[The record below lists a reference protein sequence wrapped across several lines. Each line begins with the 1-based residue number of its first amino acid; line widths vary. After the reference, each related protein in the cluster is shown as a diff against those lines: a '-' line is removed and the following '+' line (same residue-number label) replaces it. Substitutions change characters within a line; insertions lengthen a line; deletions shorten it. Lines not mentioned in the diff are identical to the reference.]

1 MLAVALWPA
10 CASIFFIASCRL
22 NAMPKNTRW
31 PVVFEYAIWAG
42 IGFTVPFLP
51 LVDEWPGPGMV
62 LLMYGLVVVLLCS
75 ARMGRRRGAGRSNG
89 QRTADQPSGDSQ
101 MNDELHLG
109 SDGTEICHHYEK
121 LRLQAYPD
129 PGSPRA
135 KAQRAGKPSAGLS
148 GAPWTIGWG
157 DTGPDVVEG
166 LTITVE
172 EADQRFARR
181 MALEFEPAV
190 RRVIKVPLNQRQ
202 FDALVSI
209 FYNAGV
215 GNMSGST
222 LVRLLNL
229 GDYAGAAGQFPRWNQ
244 SGGEVMK
251 GLQRRREAERLVFL
265 GTDARSAIVSGEAK
279 YP

>member
-1 MLAVALWPA
+1 MNEEL
-10 CASIFFIASCRL
+10 SI
-22 NAMPKNTRW
+22 
-31 PVVFEYAIWAG
+31 
-42 IGFTVPFLP
+42 
-51 LVDEWPGPGMV
+51 GPD
-62 LLMYGLVVVLLCS
+62 
-75 ARMGRRRGAGRSNG
+75 GA
-89 QRTADQPSGDSQ
+89 
-101 MNDELHLG
+101 
-109 SDGTEICHHYEK
+109 EICHHYEQ

-135 KAQRAGKPSAGLS
+135 KALRAGKPAAGLS

-166 LTITVE
+166 LTITRE
-172 EADQRFARR
+172 EADRRFARR

-190 RRVIKVPLNQRQ
+190 RAAVKVPLNQRQ

-215 GNMSGST
+215 GALSAST
-222 LVRLLNL
+222 LVRMLNL
-229 GDYAGAAGQFPRWNQ
+229 GDFAGAAAQFLRWNT
-244 SGGEVMK
+244 SGGQVMK

-265 GTDARSAIVSGEAK
+265 GMAVRMAIISAEAK

>member
-1 MLAVALWPA
+1 M
-10 CASIFFIASCRL
+10 
-22 NAMPKNTRW
+22 NA
-31 PVVFEYAIWAG
+31 
-42 IGFTVPFLP
+42 
-51 LVDEWPGPGMV
+51 
-62 LLMYGLVVVLLCS
+62 
-75 ARMGRRRGAGRSNG
+75 
-89 QRTADQPSGDSQ
+89 
-101 MNDELHLG
+101 ELHLG
-109 SDGTEICHHYEK
+109 PDGTEICHHYER

-166 LTITVE
+166 LTITAE

-190 RRVIKVPLNQRQ
+190 YRAIKVPLNQRQ

-215 GNMSGST
+215 SALTAST
-222 LVRLLNL
+222 LIRLLNM
-229 GDYAGAAGQFPRWNQ
+229 GDFAGAAAQFPRWNQ
-244 SGGEVMK
+244 SGGEVLK

-265 GTDARSAIVSGEAK
+265 GMDARSAIASGEAK
-279 YP
+279 FP

>member
-1 MLAVALWPA
+1 
-10 CASIFFIASCRL
+10 
-22 NAMPKNTRW
+22 
-31 PVVFEYAIWAG
+31 
-42 IGFTVPFLP
+42 
-51 LVDEWPGPGMV
+51 
-62 LLMYGLVVVLLCS
+62 
-75 ARMGRRRGAGRSNG
+75 
-89 QRTADQPSGDSQ
+89 

-109 SDGTEICHHYEK
+109 ADGTALCHHYEQ

-135 KAQRAGKPSAGLS
+135 KAIRAGKPPAEYQKLS

-166 LTITVE
+166 LTITAQ

-190 RRVIKVPLNQRQ
+190 RKAVRVPLNQRQ
-202 FDALVSI
+202 FDAVVSI

-215 GNMSGST
+215 PAMSGST
-222 LVRLLNL
+222 LVRLLNM
-229 GDYAGAAGQFPRWNQ
+229 GDFAGAAGQFPRWNQ
-244 SGGEVMK
+244 SGGVRMK
-251 GLQRRREAERLVFL
+251 GLDRRREAERLVFL
-265 GTDARSAIVSGEAK
+265 GMEARTAIISAEAK

>member
-1 MLAVALWPA
+1 
-10 CASIFFIASCRL
+10 
-22 NAMPKNTRW
+22 
-31 PVVFEYAIWAG
+31 
-42 IGFTVPFLP
+42 
-51 LVDEWPGPGMV
+51 
-62 LLMYGLVVVLLCS
+62 
-75 ARMGRRRGAGRSNG
+75 
-89 QRTADQPSGDSQ
+89 
-101 MNDELHLG
+101 MNEGLHLG
-109 SDGTEICHHYEK
+109 PDGAEICHHYEQ

-135 KAQRAGKPSAGLS
+135 KALRAGKPAAGLS

-166 LTITVE
+166 LTITRE
-172 EADQRFARR
+172 EADRRFARR

-190 RRVIKVPLNQRQ
+190 RMAVSVPLNQRQ
-202 FDALVSI
+202 FDAMVSI

-215 GNMSGST
+215 GALSAST
-222 LVRLLNL
+222 LVRVLNL
-229 GDYAGAAGQFPRWNQ
+229 GDFAGAAAQFPRWNK

-265 GTDARSAIVSGEAK
+265 GMGARAAIISAEAK